1 MYLSVALP
9 VKDARDITLLFHPMR
24 SHSDDPISIL
34 RFKVTVPVAGTIE
47 DLKKAAQPVVLVD
60 PSRVIVREI
69 YINK

>member
-1 MYLSVALP
+1 M
-9 VKDARDITLLFHPMR
+9 
-24 SHSDDPISIL
+24 